1 MSLAQADL
9 TKRETQR
16 KKFPRLFLANRGETW
31 PPLGEI
37 FVLWP
42 DRAPSA
48 VVGLSEVGVLIQA
61 QGALGVLK
69 LGDRI
74 EIKIRVSHQAPQ
86 NLTVKV
92 LRMTAN
98 TILLAFDSI
107 GTVSRLKIEQGLRE
121 TLIRQSWRQVS
132 VANLHPQF
140 ATSRWWHS
148 VFDSNIWIWEDSSG
162 KIQKMILE
170 FEGVV
175 AIVHDQEMVRY
186 IKAPPSFDEAKGYAG
201 PICEPLPNK
210 VEPGH
215 NWVDRFVKVIEM
227 SRLPEAIA
235 DQICQKLPRP
245 EVKLHV

>member
-1 MSLAQADL
+1 MNLAQADL
-9 TKRETQR
+9 AKKEIQR

-31 PPLGEI
+31 PALGEV
-37 FVLWP
+37 FVLWTN
-42 DRAPSA
+42 RAPSA

-69 LGDRI
+69 LGDRF
-74 EIKIRVSHQAPQ
+74 EIKIRIAHQAPQ
-86 NLTVKV
+86 VLTVKV

-98 TILLAFDSI
+98 TILLAFDSA
-107 GTVSRLKIEQGLRE
+107 GAGSRLKIEQGLRE
-121 TLIRQSWRQVS
+121 TLIRQSWRQLSVS
-132 VANLHPQF
+132 NLHPQF
-140 ATSRWWHS
+140 SNSRWWHS
-148 VFDSNIWIWEDSSG
+148 AFDSNIWIWEDSAG

-170 FEGVV
+170 YEGVV
-175 AIVHDQEMVRY
+175 ALVQDSEIVRY
-186 IKAPPSFDEAKGYAG
+186 VKAPPSFDEAKGYAG

-245 EVKLHV
+245 EMKLHV